1 MLVVALVAFVLQ
13 QTSGGVVWDPQPD
26 LRPDAEPP
34 RAAAPTLPD
43 WAIADPFAWERSQ
56 CSSLVRGAVSLG
68 ACQARVRTE
77 LAANLGDALPPALKP
92 TGLEGECLPTD
103 NAATG
108 FAVSCAPQRRE
119 RAVVFA
125 PRSACVKTVPSA
137 PAKVWSPGSRPAALQ
152 AGRLIP
158 VKVSNC
164 SCSDA
169 TDVSQASNERR
180 RPENRTASGCLIANR
195 NQDLRSDFTSPT
207 FF

>member
-13 QTSGGVVWDPQPD
+13 QTSSGVVWNPQPD

-34 RAAAPTLPD
+34 RAAAPTLPE

-77 LAANLGDALPPALKP
+77 LAANLGEALPPALKP

-119 RAVVFA
+119 RAVV
-125 PRSACVKTVPSA
+125 SA
-137 PAKVWSPGSRPAALQ
+137 PQERVCENRPQRTGNGVVSWVETCRPAGGSSDTGEGLKLQ
-152 AGRLIP
+152 LFGR
-158 VKVSNC
+158 
-164 SCSDA
+164 D
-169 TDVSQASNERR
+169 
-180 RPENRTASGCLIANR
+180 
-195 NQDLRSDFTSPT
+195 
-207 FF
+207 